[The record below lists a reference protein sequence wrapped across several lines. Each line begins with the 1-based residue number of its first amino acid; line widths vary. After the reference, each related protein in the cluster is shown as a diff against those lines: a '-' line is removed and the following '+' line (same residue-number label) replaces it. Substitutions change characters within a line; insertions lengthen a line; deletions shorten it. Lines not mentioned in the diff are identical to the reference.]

1 MDNRPIPF
9 DDLTPRVVSN
19 VVSELDGA
27 ASVRAIQ
34 PAPERRWLSQIAGNE
49 QAKLTYVGHAVKNP
63 YNLMFLSGMA
73 VASLISGSAALLM
86 ISLLVE
92 VVALAVLPSQEFFR
106 RHVNVRL
113 AEDELVE
120 AERQREQLLF
130 QMNEEHRREL
140 ERLEFLVHRIRNN
153 CGHQHE
159 QVKVALHESLG
170 LDRLLA
176 SYVRLGIAHRTSR
189 ETLAMTNRRELQG
202 KIERLQVAV
211 RTAPNGRMRRLHE
224 RRRAIAVTRAERW
237 DRNRENLEVIAQQ
250 LATISDLIHM
260 IHEQSMT
267 PMDVQAINNDID
279 QFISGM
285 EENEGTL
292 RELAAELDDEI
303 RTEGDYEHLEVEEL
317 DDEDL
322 IASEE
327 EDDRPVIDADRLRVS
342 AQGAEAA

>member
-1 MDNRPIPF
+1 MEKRPIPF

-34 PAPERRWLSQIAGNE
+34 PAPERRWLKQIAGNE
-49 QAKLTYVGHAVKNP
+49 QPALTYVGQAVKNP

-73 VASLISGSAALLM
+73 VASLISGSVMLLM
-86 ISLLVE
+86 ISLVVE
-92 VVALAVLPSQEFFR
+92 VVALITLPRQEFFR
-106 RHVNVRL
+106 RHVNARL

-130 QMNEEHRREL
+130 QMSEEHRREL

-153 CGHQHE
+153 CAHQHE

-202 KIERLQVAV
+202 KLERLEVAV
-211 RTAPNGRMRRLHE
+211 RTAPNKRMRHLHD
-224 RRRAIAVTRAERW
+224 RRRAIAARRAHRW

-267 PMDVQAINNDID
+267 PMDVQAINVEID
-279 QFISGM
+279 QFIAGM

-292 RELAAELDDEI
+292 RELTAELEDGADEDV
-303 RTEGDYEHLEVEEL
+303 DYERLEVEEL
-317 DDEDL
+317 DDADL
-322 IASEE
+322 VEE
-327 EDDRPVIDADRLRVS
+327 SEDDQIRDASRLSV
-342 AQGAEAA
+342 AGAEAAA